1 MQLSANFT
9 LDEMTKS
16 QTATR
21 LGIKNQP
28 SKDEVENLRQLCVHV
43 LQPVRSHF
51 AKSVTV
57 SSGYR
62 SPELSKQIGS
72 SAKSQ
77 HCKGMAA
84 DIEIMG
90 TSNKELAT
98 WIHTNCNYDQLIL
111 EFHNLEE
118 PNSGWVHVSYTGDS
132 CRFQYLRAFKD
143 ENLKTRYVS
152 CQ

>member
-21 LGIKNQP
+21 LSINNQP
-28 SKDEVENLRQLCVHV
+28 TKEEIENMRQLCVHI
-43 LQPVRSHF
+43 LQPVRSFF
-51 AKSVTV
+51 AKPIII

-62 SPELSKQIGS
+62 SPELSEKIGS
-72 SAKSQ
+72 SSKSQ

-90 TSNKELAT
+90 VSNKELAD
-98 WIHTNCNYDQLIL
+98 WIHRSCNYDQLIL
-111 EFHNLEE
+111 EFHDMEE
-118 PNSGWVHVSYTGDS
+118 PNSGWVHVSYQGEE

-143 ENLKTRYVS
+143 ENLKTRYIP